1 MSKRQR
7 SNSDNNNNISN
18 ERPNINENVSL
29 FSESSNEDLHALFN
43 WSNKIGIFKHL
54 FEIKSKIVDVQSGI
68 ELFEGFKKTRKLN
81 DTEKENLSEY
91 KDELSNL
98 KEKKTR
104 TINFIGNNRLKNK
117 FGKIIEIDEIDKEVV
132 RIFLDDNNSF
142 LYNYNSDKLVSTQPI
157 LSTMKGGIEPPNISP
172 KNPKDKTIKTNHG
185 NVGQQNEEPQ
195 DIAVDLL
202 NEFNNAADNSD
213 DSDEE
218 FNGGKKR
225 NRKKKKQ
232 TKKKKTV
239 KKQRKNKKKGKT
251 KKKN

>member
-1 MSKRQR
+1 MK
-7 SNSDNNNNISN
+7 
-18 ERPNINENVSL
+18 
-29 FSESSNEDLHALFN
+29 
-43 WSNKIGIFKHL
+43 
-54 FEIKSKIVDVQSGI
+54 
-68 ELFEGFKKTRKLN
+68 
-81 DTEKENLSEY
+81 
-91 KDELSNL
+91 
-98 KEKKTR
+98 
-104 TINFIGNNRLKNK
+104 NR

-172 KNPKDKTIKTNHG
+172 KNPKDKKIKHNHG
-185 NVGQQNEEPQ
+185 NVGQQNEEPRN
-195 DIAVDLL
+195 IARDLL
-202 NEFNNAADNSD
+202 REFDDEVD
-213 DSDEE
+213 DSDDEE

-225 NRKKKKQ
+225 NRKNKKQ

>member
-68 ELFEGFKKTRKLN
+68 ELLEAFKKTRKLN

-172 KNPKDKTIKTNHG
+172 KNPEDKKIKTNHG
-185 NVGQQNEEPQ
+185 NVGQQPV
-195 DIAVDLL
+195 AVNLL
-202 NEFNNAADNSD
+202 DEFNGAADGPD
-213 DSDEE
+213 DEN
-218 FNGGKKR
+218 NGGKKR
-225 NRKKKKQ
+225 NRKNKKQ

>member
-68 ELFEGFKKTRKLN
+68 ELLEAFKKTRKLN
-81 DTEKENLSEY
+81 DIEKENLSEY
-91 KDELSNL
+91 KNELIDL
-98 KEKKTR
+98 KEKKTK
-104 TINFIGNNRLKNK
+104 TINFIGNERLKNR
-117 FGKIIEIDEIDKEVV
+117 FGKIIEIDKIGEEVV
-132 RIFLDDNNSF
+132 RIILDGNNSF
-142 LYNYNSDKLVSTQPI
+142 LYNYYSDKLVSTQPI
-157 LSTMKGGIEPPNISP
+157 LPTMKGGIEPPNISP
-172 KNPKDKTIKTNHG
+172 KNPKDKTIKRNHG

-195 DIAVDLL
+195 NAAVINLL
-202 NEFNNAADNSD
+202 NEFNNAA
-213 DSDEE
+213 
-218 FNGGKKR
+218 NGGKKR
-225 NRKKKKQ
+225 NRKKKK
-232 TKKKKTV
+232 TV
-239 KKQRKNKKKGKT
+239 KKQRKSKKKGKT

>member
-104 TINFIGNNRLKNK
+104 TINFIGNERLKNR
-117 FGKIIEIDEIDKEVV
+117 FGKIIEIDEIGKEVV
-132 RIFLDDNNSF
+132 RIILDGNNSF
-142 LYNYNSDKLVSTQPI
+142 LYNYYSDKLVSTQPI
-157 LSTMKGGIEPPNISP
+157 LSTMKGGTEPNISP
-172 KNPKDKTIKTNHG
+172 KNPKDKTIKPNHG
-185 NVGQQNEEPQ
+185 NVGQQNEGEEN
-195 DIAVDLL
+195 IAANLL
-202 NEFNNAADNSD
+202 EEFNEAANHPD
-213 DSDEE
+213 DVH
-218 FNGGKKR
+218 NGGKKI

-239 KKQRKNKKKGKT
+239 KKQRKSKKKGKT

>member
-68 ELFEGFKKTRKLN
+68 ELLEAFKKTRKLN

-104 TINFIGNNRLKNK
+104 TINFIGNNRLKNR

-172 KNPKDKTIKTNHG
+172 KNPEDKKIKPNHG
-185 NVGQQNEEPQ
+185 NVGQQNEEPRN
-195 DIAVDLL
+195 IARDLL
-202 NEFNNAADNSD
+202 GEFEDEV

-225 NRKKKKQ
+225 NRKNKKQ